1 MLLKATNISRSYALG
16 GRVVQA
22 LGAVSFE
29 VAESDFLIVT
39 GPSGSGKSTLL
50 NILSGFD
57 HPTTGD
63 VEYKGASLFIP
74 GQLDISQVRN
84 SSFGFIYQ
92 TPHLL
97 ADKTVLENVALAFHY
112 GEWVERKDVERK
124 CRGLL
129 DYVGLGDM
137 VDRHPGTLSGGEM
150 QRVVFARA
158 LAREPDIIFADEPTG
173 SLDEANSDKIL
184 EMLKH
189 QTEQGRAVIMV
200 THEADALS
208 YGSSY
213 LSLQK
218 ARAEV
223 DEVSG

>member
-1 MLLKATNISRSYALG
+1 MFLKATDISRSYALG
-16 GRVVQA
+16 GRQVHA
-22 LGAVSFE
+22 LEKVSLE

-63 VEYKGASLFIP
+63 VEYKGNSLFIP
-74 GQLDISQVRN
+74 GKLDVARVRN

-92 TPHLL
+92 TPHLI

-112 GEWVERKDVERK
+112 GEWVERKEVERR
-124 CRGLL
+124 CSQLL
-129 DYVGLGDM
+129 DYVGLGNLI
-137 VDRHPGTLSGGEM
+137 DRHPATLSGGEM

-173 SLDEANSDKIL
+173 SLDENNSKNIL
-184 EMLKH
+184 GMLKQ
-189 QTEQGRAVIMV
+189 QTRQGRAVVMV
-200 THEADALS
+200 THEADAIS
-208 YGSSY
+208 YGTSY

-218 ARAEV
+218 ARAGV
-223 DEVSG
+223 SEVSG

>member
-1 MLLKATNISRSYALG
+1 MLLKAIDISRSYTLG

-22 LGAVSFE
+22 LDNVSLE
-29 VAESDFLIVT
+29 VAENDFLIVT
-39 GPSGSGKSTLL
+39 GPSGSGKSTFL

-63 VEYKGASLFIP
+63 VTYRGASLFLP
-74 GQLDISQVRN
+74 GNLNIARIRN

-112 GEWVERKDVERK
+112 GEWVERKEVLAK
-124 CRGLL
+124 CRQLL
-129 DYVGLGDM
+129 DYVGLIALS
-137 VDRHPGTLSGGEM
+137 DRHPGTLSGGEM

-173 SLDEANSDKIL
+173 SLDEDNSEKIL
-184 EMLKH
+184 EMLKQ
-189 QTEQGRAVIMV
+189 QTKQGRAVIMV
-200 THEADALS
+200 THEADAIS
-208 YGSSY
+208 YGTSF

-218 ARAEV
+218 SRAVER
-223 DEVSG
+223 ESC